1 MDLVKQEYGFMP
13 STLRTPYFVG
23 YHIQLGVVLSGNM
36 VGRAQID
43 GVDVEHVLARSIRP
57 HLPLDIGRDQEGDLV
72 WISESNG
79 CLPNPPVILDFG
91 QHEFP
96 HANSSEEKLEIE
108 NKSFQL
114 VRSKIPS
121 LVSVLAKPKPY
132 IYISGLIGIA
142 LIFLGLSFTAE
153 GPGSSK
159 PADVVAN
166 AQAEDP
172 AVLLSPEEA
181 ALNFVTQGDVPGINA
196 PEGLTED
203 ALSAVV
209 VSRSGEI
216 VLVDIHL
223 MAEGGLTTFAT
234 LLLQKTGTT
243 WRIREVYDSR

>member
-1 MDLVKQEYGFMP
+1 MS
-13 STLRTPYFVG
+13 STFRNPYFVG
-23 YHIQLGVVLSGNM
+23 YQIQLGVVLSGNM
-36 VGRAQID
+36 VGRAQIN

-57 HLPLDIGRDQEGDLV
+57 HTPFDIGRDQEGDLV

-79 CLPNPPVILDFG
+79 FLPNAPVILNFG
-91 QHEFP
+91 QHELP
-96 HANSSEEKLEIE
+96 DAKSTEEKLENE

-114 VRSKIPS
+114 VRSKIHS
-121 LVSVLAKPKPY
+121 LASVLAKPKPY
-132 IYISGLIGIA
+132 VYISGLIGIA
-142 LIFLGLSFTAE
+142 LVFLGLSFTTG
-153 GPGSSK
+153 GPSSST
-159 PADVVAN
+159 PVDVVAN
-166 AQAEDP
+166 TEAEDP
-172 AVLLSPEEA
+172 DVLLSPEEA

-234 LLLQKTGTT
+234 LLLQKAGTT
-243 WRIREVYDSR
+243 WRIREVYDPR